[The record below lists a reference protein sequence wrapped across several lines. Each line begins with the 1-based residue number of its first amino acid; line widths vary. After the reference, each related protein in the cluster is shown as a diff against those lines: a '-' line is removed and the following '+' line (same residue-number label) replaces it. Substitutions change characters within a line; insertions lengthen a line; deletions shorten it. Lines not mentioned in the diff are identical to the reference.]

1 MLDRALKKKLG
12 KGDRV
17 GLFFHLKIWV
27 HASFHLHANSR
38 T

>member
-12 KGDRV
+12 KGYR
-17 GLFFHLKIWV
+17 LCLSFHLKIWV